1 MGGTGRAKRRKRI
14 EKYGTGLEDETIG
27 KTTGLGKRTR
37 ARRRREKYEAEKSNK
52 PNLLDS
58 VKVAPSE
65 TRAEIKRA
73 TKRNSGG
80 NSKPAQKGQ
89 SVKSKHG
96 AVTRNVASES
106 KSNVTA
112 GKDSVSKKNPAV
124 KQLLFDDDNPDSEM
138 ADILVENA
146 SIESDKQ
153 EEESEAEADEEI
165 KSSNAKEKRQK
176 LEDGFLRLKKGQ
188 HREKENGRAANDEFV
203 ISKIDGTSH
212 GSEES
217 DAVEDMEERSD
228 DESSGDESGSI
239 DPLEAESR
247 KLELEKQQ
255 EVEDAEAELKEQQQH
270 AEAPEEFRLDQGT
283 LGRGGRV
290 DVTAE
295 GGMEIFG
302 STREQLKL
310 RLQAILNVLADIKN
324 RMEPG
329 KSRSDYVEAFLET
342 ACECYGYNQELALR
356 LMDVFPKGE
365 LVDFMEASESP
376 RPLTIR
382 TNTLKARRGELAQ
395 VLIGRGMNV
404 DPIDKWSK
412 VGLVVYDSQVPV
424 GATPEYLAG
433 QYMIQSASSF
443 LPVVA
448 LAAQQNEKVLDMA
461 AAPGGKSSYIAALM
475 KNTGMLVT
483 NDLKK
488 ERIKSLV
495 ANLHRLGVH
504 NSVVCNYDGK
514 ELPGVFGQLFDRVLL
529 DAPCSGTGI
538 ISHDATVKTNRTAKD
553 IENTTRIQKELLLA
567 AIDSVNAN
575 SKTGGYVVYSTCSV
589 LVDENEA
596 VVDYALKKRHVKVV
610 ETGVP
615 FGLPG
620 FVNMRQHRFHP
631 SLDRSRRIHPHI
643 HNLDGFFVCKLQKV
657 SNDPVSVQREN
668 VMRNKPVMS
677 EKKTGKQKSEPEEK
691 DSKGRKSN
699 EDSKTAKPTKKK
711 AKTKTVSQK
720 GNAPAVQSS
729 SKSVKSNTETRSE
742 AGEPASETPLDERT
756 KFEAEPTEKKSK
768 KKNMASVGNT
778 KQPCQAR
785 KEASVTGDGS
795 RGSVS
800 KKAKK
805 ADRLRRLGMS

>member
-14 EKYGTGLEDETIG
+14 EQFGTGLEDDTIG
-27 KTTGLGKRTR
+27 KTTGIGKRTR
-37 ARRRREKYEAEKSNK
+37 ARRRREKYEAEQSNK
-52 PNLLDS
+52 PQLLDS
-58 VKVAPSE
+58 VKVVPSDSGKN
-65 TRAEIKRA
+65 RL
-73 TKRNSGG
+73 TKRQTDG
-80 NSKPAQKGQ
+80 
-89 SVKSKHG
+89 
-96 AVTRNVASES
+96 
-106 KSNVTA
+106 
-112 GKDSVSKKNPAV
+112 SKKSTKHVQTNVNEDGEEVGSLQEAEGNETIPKKNIAV
-124 KQLLFDDDNPDSEM
+124 KQLLFDDDSSGD
-138 ADILVENA
+138 DVE
-146 SIESDKQ
+146 EPVD
-153 EEESEAEADEEI
+153 ESEIETVQDPNLNEA
-165 KSSNAKEKRQK
+165 KRKRQK
-176 LEDGFLRLKKGQ
+176 LEDGFLVLKKGK
-188 HREKENGRAANDEFV
+188 RGGTEDGDEDEDEPGADSMEGVVEEND
-203 ISKIDGTSH
+203 D
-212 GSEES
+212 SEE
-217 DAVEDMEERSD
+217 EDSD
-228 DESSGDESGSI
+228 DESDGI

-247 KLELEKQQ
+247 KIELQKEQ
-255 EVEDAEAELKEQQQH
+255 EEQDAEAELLEQQQQG
-270 AEAPEEFRLDQGT
+270 ETPEEFRLDQGS

-290 DVTAE
+290 DVTGE
-295 GGMEIFG
+295 DGMEIIG

-310 RLQAILNVLADIKN
+310 RLQGILNVLADIKN

-329 KSRSDYVEAFLET
+329 KSRSDYVDAFLET
-342 ACECYGYNQELALR
+342 ACECYGYNPELALR

-365 LVDFMEASESP
+365 LIDFMEASESP

-475 KNTGMLVT
+475 KNTGMLVA

-514 ELPGVFGQLFDRVLL
+514 ELPGVFGKLFDRALL

-553 IENTTRIQKELLLA
+553 IENTSRIQKELLLA

-575 SKTGGYVVYSTCSV
+575 SKTGGYIVYSTCSV
-589 LVDENEA
+589 LVEENEA
-596 VVDYALKKRHVKVV
+596 VVDYALKKRHVKIV

-631 SLDRSRRIHPHI
+631 SLERSRRIHPHV
-643 HNLDGFFVCKLQKV
+643 HNLDGFFVCKLQKT
-657 SNDPVSVQREN
+657 SNNPASSESEESKKDKSG
-668 VMRNKPVMS
+668 KS
-677 EKKTGKQKSEPEEK
+677 EKKTDKPKPKPDASDSEGK
-691 DSKGRKSN
+691 
-699 EDSKTAKPTKKK
+699 KPL
-711 AKTKTVSQK
+711 
-720 GNAPAVQSS
+720 GNS
-729 SKSVKSNTETRSE
+729 
-742 AGEPASETPLDERT
+742 
-756 KFEAEPTEKKSK
+756 KKSK
-768 KKNMASVGNT
+768 SRKPIKVKKLVSDKSDKLITKSSGQSDTCNDKEEPTSAANVLGKQTSNAGNNAQFLKVKKNSHTSGTDPPADT
-778 KQPCQAR
+778 KLPDSA
-785 KEASVTGDGS
+785 
-795 RGSVS
+795 VS
-800 KKAKK
+800 SKAGRTANNRTKKA
-805 ADRLRRLGMS
+805 ARLRRLGMS